1 MRLTVIVPAV
11 DHTGPVPTVQTAP
24 EDDGHARQRR
34 GLVARRVIL
43 TIVTAFVVA
52 GLLGLLGVRTTTV
65 TESDGPVEA
74 SVRYARVG
82 RGGVSSPYAITV
94 TSQTGFT
101 GPIEITV
108 DQAYLDL
115 FDQNGIEPGP
125 DATTSDGETVTW
137 TFDQP
142 SGHGFSVTLD
152 ARIGPSVQS
161 GRTGR
166 TVVEAEGR
174 RIELSHHTRVM
185 P

>member
-1 MRLTVIVPAV
+1 MDVP
-11 DHTGPVPTVQTAP
+11 GPVRAIETAP
-24 EDDGHARQRR
+24 HDDGHVAQRR
-34 GLVARRVIL
+34 GLVGRRVIL
-43 TIVTAFVVA
+43 TVVTAFVGA
-52 GLLGLLGVRTTTV
+52 GLFGLLGVRTTTV
-65 TESDGPVEA
+65 TESDGPIEA
-74 SVRYARVG
+74 SVRFANVG
-82 RGGVSSPYAITV
+82 RGGLSAPYAITI
-94 TSQTGFT
+94 TSTGGFT

-108 DQAYLDL
+108 DQSYLDL